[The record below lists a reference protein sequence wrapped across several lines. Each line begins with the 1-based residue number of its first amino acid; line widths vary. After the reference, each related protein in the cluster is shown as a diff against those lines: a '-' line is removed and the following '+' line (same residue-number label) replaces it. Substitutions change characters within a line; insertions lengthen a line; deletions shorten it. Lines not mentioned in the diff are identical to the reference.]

1 MINYKESEDI
11 MKREVIWSGEY
22 DSMGQKIPE
31 IKFKYKVIRWQ
42 TDGTEEIWDA
52 SQKPTFPE
60 MYKLINCTT
69 IERQSGYD
77 KDISNRTFDM
87 WMDEE
92 SKRRIKS
99 LSKQLDADEMCW
111 VLMLLTLPR
120 INDILNDILMNSD
133 VGREFKEMKRAE
145 RTLH

>member
-11 MKREVIWSGEY
+11 MK
-22 DSMGQKIPE
+22 P
-31 IKFKYKVIRWQ
+31 KYKVIRWQ

-69 IERQSGYD
+69 IERQRGYD

-92 SKRRIKS
+92 GGSMIKGIYHKEDNPKGAIRNERATNAS
-99 LSKQLDADEMCW
+99 GSATGIPLARSACASFSPKVSGSTPSCNKIAD
-111 VLMLLTLPR
+111 
-120 INDILNDILMNSD
+120 
-133 VGREFKEMKRAE
+133 
-145 RTLH
+145 

>member
-11 MKREVIWSGEY
+11 MKRKIIWSGEY

-77 KDISNRTFDM
+77 KEISNRTFDM
-87 WMDEE
+87 WCDEE
-92 SKRRIKS
+92 SKMKGDEFIKRNER
-99 LSKQLDADEMCW
+99 ATNAW
-111 VLMLLTLPR
+111 INWLMRT
-120 INDILNDILMNSD
+120 
-133 VGREFKEMKRAE
+133 GHKRMHDDFIAG
-145 RTLH
+145 HVVIYKKI

>member
-11 MKREVIWSGEY
+11 MKKRKVTWSGEY
-22 DSMGQKIPE
+22 DSIGQKIPE

-42 TDGTEEIWDA
+42 TDGTEEIWEA

-77 KDISNRTFDM
+77 KEISNRTFDM

-92 SKRRIKS
+92 SKMKGDEFIKRNER
-99 LSKQLDADEMCW
+99 ATNAW
-111 VLMLLTLPR
+111 INWLMRT
-120 INDILNDILMNSD
+120 
-133 VGREFKEMKRAE
+133 GHKRMHDDFIAGNVVIYKKI
-145 RTLH
+145 

>member
-11 MKREVIWSGEY
+11 MKRKVIWSGEY

-69 IERQSGYD
+69 IERQRGYD

-87 WMDEE
+87 WCDEE
-92 SKRRIKS
+92 SKMKGDEFIKRNER
-99 LSKQLDADEMCW
+99 ATNAW
-111 VLMLLTLPR
+111 INWLMRT
-120 INDILNDILMNSD
+120 
-133 VGREFKEMKRAE
+133 GHKRMHDDFIAG
-145 RTLH
+145 HVVIYKKI

>member
-11 MKREVIWSGEY
+11 MKRKVIWSGEY

-42 TDGTEEIWDA
+42 TDGTEEIWEMP
-52 SQKPTFPE
+52 QKPTFPQ

-69 IERQSGYD
+69 IERQRGYD

-87 WMDEE
+87 WCDEE
-92 SKRRIKS
+92 SKMKGDEFIKRNER
-99 LSKQLDADEMCW
+99 ATNAW
-111 VLMLLTLPR
+111 INWLMRT
-120 INDILNDILMNSD
+120 
-133 VGREFKEMKRAE
+133 GHKRMHDDFIAGNVVIYKKI
-145 RTLH
+145 

>member
-11 MKREVIWSGEY
+11 MKRKIIWSGEY
-22 DSMGQKIPE
+22 DSMGQKIPK

-42 TDGTEEIWDA
+42 TDGTEEIWEMP
-52 SQKPTFPE
+52 QKPTFPQ

-69 IERQSGYD
+69 IERQRGYD

-92 SKRRIKS
+92 SKMKGDEFIK
-99 LSKQLDADEMCW
+99 KNE
-111 VLMLLTLPR
+111 
-120 INDILNDILMNSD
+120 
-133 VGREFKEMKRAE
+133 RATNAWITWMA
-145 RTLH
+145 RTGHKCMHDDFIAGNVVIYKKI

>member
-11 MKREVIWSGEY
+11 MKRKIIWSGEY

-42 TDGTEEIWDA
+42 TDGTEEIWEA
-52 SQKPTFPE
+52 PQKPTFPE

-69 IERQSGYD
+69 IERQRGYD

-87 WMDEE
+87 WCDEE
-92 SKRRIKS
+92 SKMKGDEFIKRNER
-99 LSKQLDADEMCW
+99 ATNAW
-111 VLMLLTLPR
+111 INWLMRTGHQR
-120 INDILNDILMNSD
+120 MHDDFIAGNVVI
-133 VGREFKEMKRAE
+133 FKKI
-145 RTLH
+145 

>member
-11 MKREVIWSGEY
+11 MKRKIIWSGEY

-42 TDGTEEIWDA
+42 TDGTEEIWETP
-52 SQKPTFPE
+52 QKPTFPQ

-69 IERQSGYD
+69 IERQRGYD

-87 WMDEE
+87 WCDEE
-92 SKRRIKS
+92 SKMKG
-99 LSKQLDADEMCW
+99 DEFFKRNERATNAW
-111 VLMLLTLPR
+111 INWLMRT
-120 INDILNDILMNSD
+120 
-133 VGREFKEMKRAE
+133 GHKRMHDDFIAGNVVIYKKI
-145 RTLH
+145 

>member
-11 MKREVIWSGEY
+11 MKRKVIWSGEY

-42 TDGTEEIWDA
+42 TDGTEEIWEMP
-52 SQKPTFPE
+52 QKPTFPQ

-69 IERQSGYD
+69 IERQRGYD

-92 SKRRIKS
+92 GGSMIKG
-99 LSKQLDADEMCW
+99 
-111 VLMLLTLPR
+111 
-120 INDILNDILMNSD
+120 IYH
-133 VGREFKEMKRAE
+133 KEDNPKGAIRNERATNAWITWMA
-145 RTLH
+145 RTGHKCMHDDFIAGNVVIYTKI

>member
-11 MKREVIWSGEY
+11 MKRKIIWSGEY

-77 KDISNRTFDM
+77 KEISNRTFDM

-92 SKRRIKS
+92 SKMKGDEFIK
-99 LSKQLDADEMCW
+99 KNERATNAW
-111 VLMLLTLPR
+111 YTW
-120 INDILNDILMNSD
+120 MN
-133 VGREFKEMKRAE
+133 
-145 RTLH
+145 RTGHVNMPGDFIAGNVVVYKKI

>member
-11 MKREVIWSGEY
+11 MKRKVIWSGEY

-42 TDGTEEIWDA
+42 TDGTEEIWEEP
-52 SQKPTFPE
+52 QKPTFPQ

-77 KDISNRTFDM
+77 KEISNRTFDM
-87 WMDEE
+87 WCDEE
-92 SKRRIKS
+92 SKMKGDAFIKRNER
-99 LSKQLDADEMCW
+99 ATNAW
-111 VLMLLTLPR
+111 INWLMRT
-120 INDILNDILMNSD
+120 
-133 VGREFKEMKRAE
+133 GHKRMHDDFIAGNVVIYKKI
-145 RTLH
+145 

>member
-1 MINYKESEDI
+1 
-11 MKREVIWSGEY
+11 MKRKVIWSGEY

-69 IERQSGYD
+69 IERQRGYD

-87 WMDEE
+87 WCDEE
-92 SKRRIKS
+92 SKMKGDEFIKRNER
-99 LSKQLDADEMCW
+99 ATNAW
-111 VLMLLTLPR
+111 INWLMRT
-120 INDILNDILMNSD
+120 
-133 VGREFKEMKRAE
+133 GHKRMHDDFIAGNVVIYKKI
-145 RTLH
+145 